1 MTESQAPASMTVEQL
16 RGWLRN
22 WDVEVTGSSP
32 DEVTDTKPME
42 NFGLSS
48 RDAVVMSGELE
59 NLLGIQLDATVAY
72 EYPTIQALAQR
83 LIDGEPASRERS
95 RPRSRH
101 AGLSGQAQTPGT
113 HDIAV

>member
-22 WDVEVTGSSP
+22 WVVEVTGLSP

-48 RDAVVMSGELE
+48 RDAVVMSGEQI
-59 NLLGIQLDATVAY
+59 G
-72 EYPTIQALAQR
+72 R
-83 LIDGEPASRERS
+83 ASCRER
-95 RPRSRH
+95 
-101 AGLSGQAQTPGT
+101 
-113 HDIAV
+113 V